1 MSRIQGKFW
10 CFTEQSQPE
19 EFKENMGVIF
29 NSGGIAYI
37 CGQLE
42 IASTTGKLHFQGY
55 VQLEI
60 SRALSWVKNNISATA
75 HWEKQ
80 KGTNVQARKYCTPEK
95 EEEKE
100 TLVQGS
106 FVEFGTFIAGR
117 AVAGARNDIHSFRE
131 AIIGGA
137 TQKELIENDAHLE
150 TFAKYIK
157 MHDRIRTLY
166 PTKRKREDDFK
177 VILYVGEP
185 GSGKTRKAHEDHPGL
200 FEVPISNGTL
210 WFDGYDG
217 DEVVLFD
224 DFLGA
229 GSKMSL
235 DNTLKFFDRYV
246 RKIPVKGGH
255 AWYSPTTIIVTSN
268 YHPRSWYKWTD
279 REESW
284 KALCRRFHEVW
295 SFRLDQEPVQEDAQE
310 YLTDRE
316 LWPRSEDDYNPSG

>member
-1 MSRIQGKFW
+1 MQGKAKYW
-10 CFTEQSQPE
+10 CFTENTNAQ
-19 EFKENMGVIF
+19 EFATNLGEVSKVT
-29 NSGGIAYI
+29 GITYI

-42 IASTTGKLHFQGY
+42 TASTGQLHFQGY
-55 VQLEI
+55 VQLKA
-60 SRALSWVKNNISATA
+60 SRALSFLKNNVSATA

-80 KGTNVQARKYCTPEK
+80 QGSNIQARDYCK
-95 EEEKE
+95 KVDE
-100 TLVQGS
+100 TTVADTFQEWGLFFDGGGKGQGK
-106 FVEFGTFIAGR
+106 
-117 AVAGARNDIHSFRE
+117 RNDIHSFRE
-131 AIIGGA
+131 AIIAGA
-137 TQKELIENDAHLE
+137 TQKELIENDDHLE

-316 LWPRSEDDYNPSG
+316 LWPQSEDDYNPSG